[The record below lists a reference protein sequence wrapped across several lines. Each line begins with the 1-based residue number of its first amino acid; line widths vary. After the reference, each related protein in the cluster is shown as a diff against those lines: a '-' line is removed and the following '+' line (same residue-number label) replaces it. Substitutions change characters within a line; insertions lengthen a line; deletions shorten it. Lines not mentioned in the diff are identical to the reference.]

1 MINFL
6 LVFSDWAILALR
18 IILGLVLIF
27 HGYPKIKNLKKNAKD
42 FNKMG
47 FKPGMFWGSLVA
59 ILEVV
64 GGVALIAGF
73 LTQTLAIIFIV
84 QFIVIMLT
92 IKRNAGFK
100 GVEMDLLIVG
110 GLLVLVTIGGGVY
123 SLDNFLGLL
132 LY

>member
-100 GVEMDLLIVG
+100 GIEIDLLIVG